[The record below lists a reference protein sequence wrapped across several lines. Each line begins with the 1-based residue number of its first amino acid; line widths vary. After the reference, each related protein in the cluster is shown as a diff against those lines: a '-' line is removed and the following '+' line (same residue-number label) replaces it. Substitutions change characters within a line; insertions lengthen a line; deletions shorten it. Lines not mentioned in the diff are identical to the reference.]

1 MDTPAFLEF
10 YNFFSPSVF
19 RIEVKGNLDDSFS
32 ELWGEIKLTHHK
44 KMGVDITRLEGEI
57 ADQAALLGI
66 LNALY
71 DRRLPLIKVIVNN
84 NSD

>member
-1 MDTPAFLEF
+1 
-10 YNFFSPSVF
+10 
-19 RIEVKGNLDDSFS
+19 
-32 ELWGEIKLTHHK
+32 
-44 KMGVDITRLEGEI
+44 MGVDITRLEGEI